1 LVFARRGL
9 RRRLL
14 FRLAFGLD
22 LYPPRC
28 SHPRG
33 FFRVMR
39 ITDELPAAGEHGYS
53 TGAVSMKNSQLALD
67 PRSHVIELPDQLQD
81 AIRGRAY
88 EIYEQRAGS
97 GMDRSAE
104 ADWLQAEAEILT
116 RQFERKAA

>member
-1 LVFARRGL
+1 
-9 RRRLL
+9 
-14 FRLAFGLD
+14 
-22 LYPPRC
+22 
-28 SHPRG
+28 
-33 FFRVMR
+33 
-39 ITDELPAAGEHGYS
+39 
-53 TGAVSMKNSQLALD
+53 MKNSQLALD

-116 RQFERKAA
+116 HQFQPKAA